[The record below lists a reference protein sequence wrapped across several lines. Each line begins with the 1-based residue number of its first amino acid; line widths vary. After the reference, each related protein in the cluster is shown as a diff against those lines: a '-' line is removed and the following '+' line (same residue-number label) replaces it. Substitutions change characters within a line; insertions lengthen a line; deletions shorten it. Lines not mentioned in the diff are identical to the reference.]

1 MSGLCTIRVRARLC
15 PAIPLVAVLGAAL
28 VVLVAALVVVPDAS
42 ARQIR
47 TLSPTGKWV
56 TDQGEF
62 LTALEEEQL
71 SRRLE
76 GYADTTSTQIVIVTL
91 QDLGGYSAS
100 DYAFQLGRDWGV
112 GTSGADNGLVILVSR
127 EERELFLA
135 TGFGLEGLVTDAMA
149 ARIVRNIMKPA
160 FREGDFHG
168 GLDGAVTAVMGL
180 ASGVFTAED
189 VEASE
194 RESRPGRGAPVLGY
208 IIFIFVFFL
217 ISSVRR
223 RGGGGP
229 GKGVRRRH
237 HGLPI
242 VFWGGMGGLG
252 GHGSSGSFGGGFGG
266 GGFGGMGGGFGG
278 GGAGGGW

>member
-1 MSGLCTIRVRARLC
+1 MLLAAAFLAS
-15 PAIPLVAVLGAAL
+15 LVMAPGSHAQ
-28 VVLVAALVVVPDAS
+28 
-42 ARQIR
+42 QIR
-47 TLSPTGKWV
+47 TLAPTGKWV
-56 TDQGEF
+56 TDEGEF
-62 LTALEEEQL
+62 LTPLEEEQL
-71 SRRLE
+71 SRRLA

-91 QDLGGYSAS
+91 QDLGGYAAM
-100 DYAFQLGRDWGV
+100 DYATQLGRDWGV

-180 ASGVFTAED
+180 ASGVFTAAD

-194 RESRPGRGAPVLGY
+194 RRTDSGRGTPVLGY

-237 HGLPI
+237 HGMPI

-266 GGFGGMGGGFGG
+266 GFGGMGGGFGG

>member
-1 MSGLCTIRVRARLC
+1 VRWRPTIRFFLNVL
-15 PAIPLVAVLGAAL
+15 IVPLSWLAL
-28 VVLVAALVVVPDAS
+28 VHAPSSVCAQD
-42 ARQIR
+42 IR
-47 TLSPTGKWV
+47 TLPPTGKWV
-56 TDQGEF
+56 TDEGGF
-62 LTALEEEQL
+62 LTPLQEDLL
-71 SRRLE
+71 SRRLQ

-91 QDLGGYSAS
+91 QDLGGYAAS
-100 DYAFQLGRDWGV
+100 DYAVQLGRDWGV

-127 EERELFLA
+127 AEREMFLA

-149 ARIVRNIMKPA
+149 SRVVRNIMRPA
-160 FREGDFHG
+160 FRDGNFYE

-180 ASGVFTAED
+180 ASGYFTSDD
-189 VEASE
+189 VVAADQGPGS
-194 RESRPGRGAPVLGY
+194 GRGTPVIGY

-237 HGLPI
+237 HGMPI

-266 GGFGGMGGGFGG
+266 GSFGGMGGGFGG